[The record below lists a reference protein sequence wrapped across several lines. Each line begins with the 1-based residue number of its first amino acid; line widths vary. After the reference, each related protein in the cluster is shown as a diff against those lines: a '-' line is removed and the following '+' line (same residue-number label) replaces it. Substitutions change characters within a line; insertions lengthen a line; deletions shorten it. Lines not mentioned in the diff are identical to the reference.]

1 MIVGGRQVGW
11 RRWRWRWWEVGWR
24 GGEIFRVEYRDVD
37 VFLTDMLDINLTLLI
52 EHLILHHSEGD
63 VAPEIVGRWGL
74 SVCD

>member
-1 MIVGGRQVGW
+1 MRHKAWRVIAGGRQVGW
-11 RRWRWRWWEVGWR
+11 RWGR

-63 VAPEIVGRWGL
+63 VAPDIAET
-74 SVCD
+74 VCL